1 MCPAV
6 RSRPKRPTIPRCRM
20 TRPWTRASSG
30 ASIMGRSTCASPD
43 TAGPRRPS
51 STRASRPRSGLI
63 SAGKEADVYLCGYN
77 GAPLAVKAYRL
88 YRTSHRGGRPI
99 KVDTMSW
106 LAAHEFEMMRQAWKG
121 GAPVPTPARRVEN
134 LLSMRYIGNEA
145 PAPRLHDVRLESP
158 ESFLRTVLAG
168 VDALA
173 HAGIVHGDLSAFNI
187 LVDGERPWF
196 IDFSEA
202 VRVDRLGV
210 R

>member
-20 TRPWTRASSG
+20 TRPRTRASSG
-30 ASIMGRSTCASPD
+30 SSTMGRANCMSPD
-43 TAGPRRPS
+43 SVGRR
-51 STRASRPRSGLI
+51 
-63 SAGKEADVYLCGYN
+63 EEN
-77 GAPLAVKAYRL
+77 
-88 YRTSHRGGRPI
+88 
-99 KVDTMSW
+99 
-106 LAAHEFEMMRQAWKG
+106 
-121 GAPVPTPARRVEN
+121 RR
-134 LLSMRYIGNEA
+134 SMRYIGDEA
-145 PAPRLHDVRLESP
+145 PAPRRHDVRLEST

-202 VRVDRLGV
+202 VRVDRLGGSPWV
-210 R
+210 RLTEASKLLTRGLQALQLYFRKYDLTIETEALVEQIV